1 MHVLL
6 FRSFMRVGIWMIWIR
21 FVYKARWR
29 DSIVISAAAEFF
41 YICAEHM
48 TGFITSQNYERI
60 RQEQGEQRTYFTIKM
75 MDVVRHI
82 PIDEIVFLK
91 QQTKHTVFYFMG

>member
-1 MHVLL
+1 MTA
-6 FRSFMRVGIWMIWIR
+6 FRELAFETFRYHLEALGYIVKENKELMFQRIRKSLGI
-21 FVYKARWR
+21 V
-29 DSIVISAAAEFF
+29 S
-41 YICAEHM
+41 
-48 TGFITSQNYERI
+48 ERI